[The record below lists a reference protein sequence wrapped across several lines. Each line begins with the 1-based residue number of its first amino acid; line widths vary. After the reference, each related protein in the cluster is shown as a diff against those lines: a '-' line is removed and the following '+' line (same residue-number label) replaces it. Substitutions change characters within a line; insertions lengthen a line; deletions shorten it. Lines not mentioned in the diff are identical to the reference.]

1 MVKYIA
7 MNFRTVSLNILPWA
21 LFFLVCI
28 LWYNFSKPEAT
39 EEKSV
44 INHNMVIEKIEAMG
58 KLELVRFYIKDI
70 VENTRELDWW
80 PDQKVILMVSGEVV
94 GCIDLTKID
103 STKISIVTDK
113 VFIKLPAPEVC
124 YYKINHQESKV
135 YNLESKLLYY
145 DDAKLIDKAYA
156 QAEKQLLN
164 AATKMKIL
172 DQTKANAQSILK
184 PMLQDIAGKPVVIS
198 FDE

>member
-1 MVKYIA
+1 
-7 MNFRTVSLNILPWA
+7 MNIKRVLLNVLPWI

-28 LWYNFSKPEAT
+28 LWYNFSKPET
-39 EEKSV
+39 IEEKMV

-58 KLELVRFYIKDI
+58 KLELVRYYIKDI

-103 STKISIVTDK
+103 STKIGISQDK
-113 VFIKLPAPEVC
+113 ISIKLPAPEVC
-124 YYKINHQESKV
+124 YHKINHQESKV

-172 DQTKANAQSILK
+172 DQTKTNAQSILK
-184 PMLQDIAGKPVVIS
+184 PLLEEMTGRPVIIT
-198 FDE
+198 FE

>member
-1 MVKYIA
+1 

-21 LFFLVCI
+21 LFFVVCT
-28 LWYNFSKPEAT
+28 LWYNFSKPDSR

-70 VENTRELDWW
+70 VENTQEINWW

-103 STKISIVTDK
+103 STKISIVSDK

-184 PMLQDIAGKPVVIS
+184 PLLEDIAGKPVIIS
-198 FDE
+198 FE